1 MKKILFSCL
10 LTLGIGVNAQYDFTQ
25 NFEVAAVADL
35 ATAGYSTFGG
45 GSLSTAQ
52 FCSGTKSGAL
62 AYSAAVTQTGWMAE
76 LLKIGDNTGQINNGQ
91 ALTVSF
97 NYKKSATLAG
107 TLYVMYA
114 ELDEE
119 ANTWSITTVGTGV
132 TLGAAA
138 ITTCAN
144 LSATIPAGTFDPNK
158 TYGVGTWLARSGT
171 STGTLYIDDIVVKQ
185 SVVTTVPACTTF
197 TSPANGS
204 TISSGTVGLSWPVV
218 TGAAGYK
225 VTVGTTPGASDVLNT
240 TVYGTSINASLAVN
254 TTYYAKVVPTNN
266 VGDATGCQEITFM
279 TNSNVSHCGP
289 IGSSA
294 PTLIAPIRSVTF
306 AGITNSSDPTP
317 AGIGTFPVHQDFTNI
332 EFPWYR
338 DVTTMPLSITGS
350 NNTNTTN
357 GWAMSVFID
366 WNNDGDFDDVG
377 EAYFNTT
384 ASMIRVDGVPTLV
397 PITGN
402 IAIPSG
408 TSFGK
413 KFMRIKYNFTSAATL
428 NGPLTNACAEM
439 INGQVEDYTI
449 NYIDALA
456 VSDVAKKGV
465 SVYPNPF
472 TDVLNISDVKGVKS
486 ISVNDISG
494 REVKTLA
501 PAAELNLSSLKTGLY
516 IVNLKMEDGSVK
528 TFKAIKK

>member
-1 MKKILFSCL
+1 MKKILLSCL
-10 LTLGIGVNAQYDFTQ
+10 LALGIGVNAQYDFSQ
-25 NFEVAAVADL
+25 DFEDD
-35 ATAGYSTFGG
+35 TTGFYQFGG
-45 GSLSTAQ
+45 GGFNTVNYCSATTSGSLT
-52 FCSGTKSGAL
+52 
-62 AYSAAVTQTGWMAE
+62 YSATVTQTGWFAD
-76 LLKIGDNTGQINNGQ
+76 LLEIGDLYGQTNNGQ
-91 ALTVSF
+91 AMTVSF
-97 NYKKSATLAG
+97 NYKKAANLTG

-114 ELDEE
+114 ELNEE
-119 ANTWSITTVGTGV
+119 TNSWSITTVGTGV

-138 ITTCAN
+138 ITTCEN
-144 LSATIPAGTFDPNK
+144 LSAVIPAGTFDTNK
-158 TYGVGTWLARSGT
+158 TYGVGTWLQRSGT
-171 STGTLYIDDIVVKQ
+171 STGALYIDDFVVKQ
-185 SVVTTVPACTTF
+185 AVVTNAPACTTF

-204 TISSGTVGLSWPVV
+204 TISAGTAGLSWPSVPE
-218 TGAAGYK
+218 AAGYK
-225 VTVGTTPGASDVLNT
+225 VTVGTTPGGSDVLNT
-240 TVYGTSINASLAVN
+240 SVIGTSINTSLVAN

-279 TNSNVSHCGP
+279 TNSTVGHCGP
-289 IGSSA
+289 LTSSA
-294 PTLIAPIRSVTF
+294 PTAIAPIRSVSF
-306 AGITNSSDPTP
+306 AGMTNTSDPTP
-317 AGIGTFPVHQDFTNI
+317 AGIGSFPVHQDYTSI

-338 DVTTMPLSITGS
+338 DISTMPLSIVGS
-350 NNTNTTN
+350 NNTNITN

-366 WNNDGDFDDVG
+366 WNNDGDFDDAG

-384 ASMIRVDGVPTLV
+384 PTMIRVVGIPTTIPV
-397 PITGN
+397 TGN
-402 IAIPSG
+402 ITIPAG

-413 KFMRIKYNFTSAATL
+413 KFMRIKYNFCGTTIHDA
-428 NGPLTNACAEM
+428 LTTGCTNM

-486 ISVNDISG
+486 VSVNDISG
-494 REVKTLA
+494 REVKSLA

>member
-10 LTLGIGVNAQYDFTQ
+10 LAFGIGVNAQYDFSQ

-52 FCSGTKSGAL
+52 FCSGAKSGGL
-62 AYSAAVTQTGWMAE
+62 TYSSTVTQTGWMAE
-76 LLKIGDNTGQINNGQ
+76 LLKIGDNTGQVNNGQ
-91 ALTVSF
+91 ALNVSF
-97 NYKKSATLAG
+97 NYKKAANLTG

-119 ANTWSITTVGTGV
+119 ANTWSITTLGTGV
-132 TLGAAA
+132 ALGATA

-144 LSATIPAGTFDPNK
+144 LSATIPAGTLNPNK
-158 TYGVGTWLARSGT
+158 IYGVGTWLARSGT
-171 STGTLYIDDIVVKQ
+171 STGTLYVDDIVVKQ
-185 SVVTTVPACTTF
+185 AVVTTAPTCANF
-197 TSPANGS
+197 TSPTNGS
-204 TISSGTVGLSWPVV
+204 TISSGTVALTWPTV

-225 VTVGTTPGASDVLNT
+225 ITVGTTPGGSNVINT
-240 TVYGTSINASLAVN
+240 TAYGTTINASLAVN

-266 VGDATGCQEITFM
+266 VGDATGCQEITFT

-294 PTLIAPIRSVTF
+294 PAAIAPIRSVTF
-306 AGITNSSDPTP
+306 AGKTNTSDPTP
-317 AGIGTFPVHQDFTNI
+317 AGIGTFPVHQDFTSV

-338 DVTTMPLSITGS
+338 DVTSMPLSIVGS

-408 TSFGK
+408 TSYGK
-413 KFMRIKYNFTSAATL
+413 KFMRIKYNFSSATTL
-428 NGPLTNACAEM
+428 NNPLTTACTEM

-456 VSDVAKKGV
+456 VSDLSKKGT

-501 PAAELNLSSLKTGLY
+501 PAAELNLSNLKTGLY

-528 TFKAIKK
+528 SFKAIKK